1 MGGIER
7 GETGKKK
14 SEVEVRKGRERERE
28 NGQREAATTERGGM
42 ADERRWRR

>member
-28 NGQREAATTERGGM
+28 RKWTKRSGDDGARRDGG
-42 ADERRWRR
+42 